1 MVSGMSTPEM
11 TAGLPLFGEQA
22 ARVAAEERVQAAKS
36 ISIEDVSVSY
46 ALGHVA
52 RRSVLENIS
61 LEIEEGE
68 FVVLLGETGCGKS
81 TLLRMLLG
89 QERPTAGQI
98 SVAGSRVERVDARS
112 GYVPQRYSLFPDRTV
127 LDNLMM
133 GPLTSKF
140 HILGRLRP
148 SYWEARRAVGAE
160 AFRQLAHM
168 GLQASDAGKYPYQL
182 SGGMQQRVAIAQAL
196 MMKNRV
202 LLMDEAFSALDPST
216 RSSLQRLLRS
226 VWSETRP
233 TVVFVTHNTAEAL
246 FLGTRLIVLARESK
260 DDACGS
266 RVTLD
271 MKLAD
276 GGMTLR
282 THGQKFL
289 DLVEHIEA
297 VSCGRRLTAP
307 DHRGERRTDL
317 DACGEE
323 SGRVGPVRVSPED
336 GVRQ

>member
-1 MVSGMSTPEM
+1 MVSGLRASEM
-11 TAGLPLFGEQA
+11 AAGLSLFGEQA
-22 ARVAAEERVQAAKS
+22 RAVAEARVQAAKS

-46 ALGHVA
+46 AVGRGA
-52 RRSVLENIS
+52 RRSVLENIT

-148 SYWEARRAVGAE
+148 SFWETRRAVKAE

-226 VWSETRP
+226 VWSEARP

-271 MKLAD
+271 MKLAE

-282 THGQKFL
+282 SHGQQFL
-289 DLVEHIEA
+289 DLVEHVEA
-297 VSCGRRLTAP
+297 VSNS
-307 DHRGERRTDL
+307 DRRTISDH
-317 DACGEE
+317 CGGKSSLVE
-323 SGRVGPVRVSPED
+323 PVRVSAVD
-336 GVRQ
+336 GETP

>member
-11 TAGLPLFGEQA
+11 TADLPLFGEEQA
-22 ARVAAEERVQAAKS
+22 ARAVAQAESEPTVS
-36 ISIEDVSVSY
+36 VSIEDVSVSY
-46 ALGHVA
+46 ALGRTA
-52 RRSVLENIS
+52 RRSVLENVS

-89 QERPTAGQI
+89 QERPTAGRI

-112 GYVPQRYSLFPDRTV
+112 GYVPQKYSLFPDRTV
-127 LDNLMM
+127 LDNLTM
-133 GPLTSKF
+133 GPLTSKY
-140 HILGRLRP
+140 HILGRLKP
-148 SYWEARRAVGAE
+148 SFWATRRAVRAE

-168 GLQASDAGKYPYQL
+168 GLQASDAGKYPHQL

-216 RSSLQRLLRS
+216 RASLQRLLRT
-226 VWSETRP
+226 VWNETRP

-246 FLGTRLIVLARESK
+246 FLGTRVIVLARESK
-260 DDACGS
+260 EDACGS
-266 RVTLD
+266 RVALD
-271 MKLAD
+271 MKSE
-276 GGMTLR
+276 GGITLR
-282 THGQKFL
+282 SHGQKFL

-297 VSCGRRLTAP
+297 VS
-307 DHRGERRTDL
+307 RGDRKLGLVE
-317 DACGEE
+317 
-323 SGRVGPVRVSPED
+323 PVLVSPEE
-336 GVRQ
+336 VETL

>member
-1 MVSGMSTPEM
+1 MVSSVSTPEM
-11 TAGLPLFGEQA
+11 TAGLHLLDKQA
-22 ARVAAEERVQAAKS
+22 ARAVPEAQTQVAKS

-46 ALGHVA
+46 ALGSAA
-52 RRSVLENIS
+52 RRSVLENIT

-89 QERPTAGQI
+89 QERPTAGKI

-148 SYWEARRAVGAE
+148 SYWEARRAVRDE
-160 AFRQLAHM
+160 AYRQLTHM

-216 RSSLQRLLRS
+216 RASLQRLLRS

-246 FLGTRLIVLARESK
+246 FLGTRVIVLARESK
-260 DDACGS
+260 DDGCGS
-266 RVTLD
+266 RVTMD
-271 MKLAD
+271 MKLPE

-282 THGQKFL
+282 SHGQKFL
-289 DLVEHIEA
+289 ELVEHIEA
-297 VSCGRRLTAP
+297 VSN
-307 DHRGERRTDL
+307 GERRTAPN
-317 DACGEE
+317 ACGEE
-323 SGRVGPVRVSPED
+323 SGRVGPVRVFPED
-336 GVRQ
+336 GVTL